1 MCDKKSQKQLFMGP
15 VHMPWSVMAGAQI
28 MQPSKSIENM
38 KKIVIMLAVLLAI
51 SLSACSQSNKKE
63 GKQMKKVLV
72 AYFSA
77 SGVTKGVAQQLADV
91 AGADLREIK
100 PEKPYTDADLDWRDK
115 QSRSSVEMQDKSS
128 RPAIT
133 DKIQNMQD
141 YEVVYVGFPIWWY
154 TCPTIINT
162 FMEAYDFKGK
172 TVIPFATSG
181 GSSIKKACE
190 DLKATYPD
198 VNWKEGKLLNGAT
211 KEEKKKWV
219 NGQSQ

>member
-1 MCDKKSQKQLFMGP
+1 M
-15 VHMPWSVMAGAQI
+15 
-28 MQPSKSIENM
+28 
-38 KKIVIMLAVLLAI
+38 MLTALLAI
-51 SLSACSQSNKKE
+51 SLSACSQNNKKE
-63 GKQMKKVLV
+63 NKEMKVLV

-77 SGVTKGVAQQLADV
+77 SGTTKGVAQQLAEV
-91 AGADLREIK
+91 AGADLHEIK
-100 PEKPYTDADLDWRDK
+100 PAQPYTDADLDWRDK

-133 DKIQNMQD
+133 AKLQNMKD
-141 YEVVYVGFPIWWY
+141 YDVVYVGFPIWWY

-162 FMEAYDFKGK
+162 FMEAYDFQGK

-198 VNWKEGKLLNGAT
+198 IKWKEGKLLNRT
-211 KEEKKKWV
+211 SKDDLKKWAES
-219 NGQSQ
+219 NK

>member
-1 MCDKKSQKQLFMGP
+1 
-15 VHMPWSVMAGAQI
+15 
-28 MQPSKSIENM
+28 M
-38 KKIVIMLAVLLAI
+38 KKILMMLAALLTM
-51 SLSACSQSNKKE
+51 SLSACSQGNKAKE
-63 GKQMKKVLV
+63 SKEMKVLV

-77 SGVTKGVAQQLADV
+77 SGVTKGVAQQLAEV
-91 AGADLREIK
+91 TGGTLHEIK
-100 PEKPYTDADLDWRDK
+100 PAVAYTDADLDWRDK

-133 DKIQNMQD
+133 DKLTNMQD
-141 YEVVYVGFPIWWY
+141 YDVIYVGFPIWWY

-162 FMEAYDFKGK
+162 FMESYDFKGK

-198 VNWKEGKLLNGAT
+198 VNWKEGKLLNRVS
-211 KEEKKKWV
+211 KKDLEDWV
-219 NGQSQ
+219 KK

>member
-1 MCDKKSQKQLFMGP
+1 MKFNLNR
-15 VHMPWSVMAGAQI
+15 
-28 MQPSKSIENM
+28 NM
-38 KKIVIMLAVLLAI
+38 KKLFMILAVLLTI
-51 SLSACSQSNKKE
+51 SVTACSQANKNKE
-63 GKQMKKVLV
+63 NKEMKKVLV

-77 SGVTKGVAQQLADV
+77 SGVTRGVAEQLAEV
-91 AGADLREIK
+91 AGADLHEIK
-100 PEKPYTDADLDWRDK
+100 PEQPYTDADLDWRNK
-115 QSRSSVEMQDKSS
+115 QSRSSVEMEDKTS

-133 DKIQNMQD
+133 GKLDNMAD

-181 GSSIKKACE
+181 GSSIKKTCD
-190 DLKATYPD
+190 DLKAAYPD

-211 KEEKKKWV
+211 KEDLEAWV
-219 NGQSQ
+219 KSR